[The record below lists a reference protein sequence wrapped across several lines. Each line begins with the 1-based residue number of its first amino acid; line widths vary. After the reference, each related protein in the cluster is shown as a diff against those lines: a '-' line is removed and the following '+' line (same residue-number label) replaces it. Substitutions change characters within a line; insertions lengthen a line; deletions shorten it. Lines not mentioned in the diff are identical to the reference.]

1 MLGDFFMPQIEVRGT
16 PEEQKLFLDVDRH
29 YIMANED
36 LTTRTRDFDKKDVLF
51 RSHIEQTNW
60 PYRSLVFDPRTFTA
74 LYEKTSRLL
83 ANKPRGR
90 VIPREGGDVV
100 KAKIINELLS
110 FQWDDNE
117 RADAQSMIAKWAMM
131 DQNARKYGAAFGLAK
146 WHWKRQVVKE
156 DKDGKTTGK
165 SKVYFDGP
173 NFRPL
178 SNRDC
183 LPNPSYSTIKN
194 WFQHREYLTIEELT
208 DVNDASRGKPIYK
221 NLDILKQALKK
232 EAKAGGD
239 TRANNYNVK
248 NLSIKGLTD
257 YLGHDEVYKVVE
269 VITEYRPDRWITF
282 SPRHGVIL
290 RDIPNPYDHGQI
302 PVVML
307 KYYPIDDDLYGL
319 SEIEPVEKLQKAIN
333 ALVCQYLDAINM
345 SLYAPLKINSTGGAV
360 QMHTLEF
367 GPGSKWLM
375 SNPATDVITHDQN
388 ISGVS
393 EFTST
398 YRFLVSAMQEA
409 LGETSAGLSNVV
421 PGEEGKTAT
430 EVKDSAAAR
439 NARDNF
445 NQIFLG
451 EAIKKQM
458 MFWHLMDQQLLFK
471 TGEGKTKV
479 LRIVGKDALAY
490 FKQVGL
496 DGNGLSDQS
505 IDLLSS
511 MADEG
516 VDPADLQE
524 PLYPVQTPEGI
535 KPKMEMD
542 EMGQMGSLLL
552 EPDDLAGTYDY
563 IPDVGSMNTS
573 AVDDTMRAKAV
584 AINQITKE
592 GLGAMIMQEG
602 KKIKISDMAIDY
614 WEDIGFKNADQYIEN
629 AQPVQMGGFNG
640 QVNPAG
646 AGGSQPIG
654 VGGAMVGQQGM
665 AGYSQAVPSGQAQP
679 IIS

>member
-1 MLGDFFMPQIEVRGT
+1 MPEIEVRGT
-16 PEEQKLFLDVDRH
+16 PEEQKLFIDVDRH
-29 YIMANED
+29 YVMANED

-194 WFQHREYLTIEELT
+194 WFQHREYLTIDELS

-232 EAKAGGD
+232 ESKAGGD

-257 YLGHDEVYKVVE
+257 YLGQDEVYKVVE

-319 SEIEPVEKLQKAIN
+319 SEIEPIEKLQKAIN

-409 LGETSAGLSNVV
+409 LGETSAGMSNIV
-421 PGEEGKTAT
+421 PGETGKTAT
-430 EVKDSAAAR
+430 EVKDSAASR

-451 EAIKKQM
+451 ESIKKQM

-490 FKQVGL
+490 FKSVGL
-496 DGNGLSDQS
+496 DGNGLSDTS

-524 PLYPVQTPEGI
+524 PLYPVQTAEGI

-584 AINQITKE
+584 AIEQITKG
-592 GLGAMIMQEG
+592 GLGALIQQSG
-602 KKIKISDMAIDY
+602 KTIKIADMAIDY

-629 AQPVQMGGFNG
+629 AQPVQMGGING
-640 QVNPAG
+640 QVNQAG
-646 AGGSQPIG
+646 AGGVGPVG

-665 AGYSQAVPSGQAQP
+665 AGSGQAIPNGQAQP
-679 IIS
+679 IVS

>member
-1 MLGDFFMPQIEVRGT
+1 MFGDFLWKNMPDVPAVGT
-16 PEEQKLFLDVDRH
+16 PEEIKTFFEVDRH
-29 YIMANED
+29 YVMANED
-36 LTTRTRDFDKKDVLF
+36 LTTRMKDWDKKDELF
-51 RSHIEQTNW
+51 RSHINESNW

-74 LYEKTSRLL
+74 IYEKTARLL

-90 VIPREGGDVV
+90 VIPREGGDVI

-117 RADAQSMIAKWAMM
+117 RADSESMIAKWAMM
-131 DQNARKYGAAFGLAK
+131 DQNARKYGASFGLSK
-146 WHWKRQVVKE
+146 WKWERQVVRGE
-156 DKDGKTTGK
+156 GGGK
-165 SKVYFDGP
+165 SKIFFDGP

-178 SNRDC
+178 NNRDC
-183 LPNPSYSTIKN
+183 LPNPSYSTVKN
-194 WFQHREYLTIEELT
+194 WFQHREYLTLEELT
-208 DVNDASRGKPIYK
+208 NVNDASRGKPIYK
-221 NLDILKQALKK
+221 NLDLLKQALKK
-232 EAKAGGD
+232 EIKDAGGD
-239 TRANNYNVK
+239 QRSTNYVVK

-269 VITEYRPDRWITF
+269 IITEYRPDRWITF
-282 SPRHGVIL
+282 SPRHGVII

-302 PVVML
+302 PVCTL
-307 KYYPIDDDLYGL
+307 KYYPIDDDIYGL
-319 SEIEPVEKLQKAIN
+319 SEIEPIEKLQKAVN

-345 SLYAPLKINSTGGAV
+345 SLYAPLKINSQGGAV

-367 GPGSKWLM
+367 GPGAKWLM

-388 ISGVS
+388 ISGVT

-398 YRFLVSAMQEA
+398 YRFLISAMQEA
-409 LGETSAGLSNVV
+409 LGEASAGVSSIV
-421 PGEEGKTAT
+421 PGQEGKTAT
-430 EVKDSAAAR
+430 EVKDTAMSR
-439 NARDNF
+439 SARDNF

-458 MFWHLMDQQLLFK
+458 TFWHLMDQQLLFK

-490 FKQVGL
+490 FKQAGL
-496 DGNGLSDQS
+496 DGNGLSDKS

-511 MADEG
+511 MPDEG
-516 VDPADLQE
+516 IDPADLQE
-524 PLYPVQTPEGI
+524 PLFPVQTPEGI

-542 EMGQMGSLLL
+542 EMGQMGNLLL

-584 AINQITKE
+584 AIEQITKG
-592 GLGAMIMQEG
+592 GLGALIQQSG
-602 KKIKISDMAIDY
+602 KNIKISDMAIDY

-629 AQPVQMGGFNG
+629 AQPVQMGGQNG
-640 QVNPAG
+640 QAIQAG
-646 AGGSQPIG
+646 AGGVGPVG
-654 VGGAMVGQQGM
+654 VGGAMAQPQGM
-665 AGYSQAVPSGQAQP
+665 AGGGQAIPVGPTQP
-679 IIS
+679 IVS